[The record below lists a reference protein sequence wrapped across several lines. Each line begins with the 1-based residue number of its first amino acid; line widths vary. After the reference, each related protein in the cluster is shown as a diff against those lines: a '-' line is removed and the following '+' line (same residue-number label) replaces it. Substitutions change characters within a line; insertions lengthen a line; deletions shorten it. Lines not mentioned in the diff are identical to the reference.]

1 VCRAASESADSLAAV
16 AVDTAQRILGA
27 ACDLIAEDGIDEVRI
42 ARVAQRAGASTA
54 LVHHYFK
61 TREDLLEQALI
72 HSFEQAGEER
82 FGEEAEA
89 GVSGS
94 AIEALALAIR
104 ESLPYPGGQ
113 HREWVL
119 WVELWL
125 RAVRDPELRPVAARM
140 YERYREW
147 MSGVIQAGVDSGEF
161 AAGTDVAA
169 ATEVAIALLDGTG
182 VRALFEDPAMDVEAA
197 RAAVARGLAPA
208 LGVGPDALLGG

>member
-1 VCRAASESADSLAAV
+1 
-16 AVDTAQRILGA
+16 VDTAQRILGA

-61 TREDLLEQALI
+61 TREELLEQALI
-72 HSFEQAGEER
+72 HSFEQAGDER
-82 FGEEAEA
+82 FGEEARA
-89 GVSGS
+89 GGS

-104 ESLPYPGGQ
+104 ESLPYPGVQ

-147 MSGVIQAGVDSGEF
+147 MSGVIAAGVESGEF
-161 AAGTDVAA
+161 DAATDVAGA
-169 ATEVAIALLDGTG
+169 AELAIALLDGSG

-197 RAAVARGLAPA
+197 RAAVARGLGPA
-208 LGVGPDALLGG
+208 LGIEPAALLG

>member
-1 VCRAASESADSLAAV
+1 M

-61 TREDLLEQALI
+61 TREELLEQALI
-72 HSFEQAGEER
+72 HSFEQAGDER
-82 FGEEAEA
+82 FGEAARA
-89 GVSGS
+89 GGS
-94 AIEALALAIR
+94 AIEGLAMAIR
-104 ESLPYPGGQ
+104 ESLPYPGVQ
-113 HREWVL
+113 RREWVL

-125 RAVRDPELRPVAARM
+125 RAVRDPELRGVAARM

-147 MSGVIQAGVDSGEF
+147 MSGLIDAGVATGEF
-161 AAGTDVAA
+161 AEDIDVAA
-169 ATEVAIALLDGTG
+169 ASELAIALLDGSG

-208 LGVGPDALLGG
+208 LGIDPAALLD